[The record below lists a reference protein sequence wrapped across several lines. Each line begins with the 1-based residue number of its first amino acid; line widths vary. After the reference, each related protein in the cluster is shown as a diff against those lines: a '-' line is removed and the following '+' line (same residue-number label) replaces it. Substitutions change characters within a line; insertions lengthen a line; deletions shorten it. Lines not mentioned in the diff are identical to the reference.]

1 MGKRIIAQRRGR
13 GTSTYRARSHR
24 YLAEA
29 SHRPLSGEENA
40 VRGVIKDIAN
50 DPGRNAPLGLIQWED
65 GVTQPMIM
73 SAGLMV
79 GDEIECGAKTD
90 IKPGNTLT
98 ISAIPEGTAVFNIEA
113 RPGDGG
119 RFIRSS
125 GGYGTI
131 VSHDADKTVIQLPS
145 KSLKSLNPKCR
156 ATIGVVAGGGRKD
169 KPLGKAGTA
178 HHKKR
183 GRGKLYPIT
192 SADSMNAVDQ
202 KFGGTNKG
210 VPYTRKRSA
219 PPGAKV
225 GSFGAK
231 RTGKK

>member
-13 GTSTYRARSHR
+13 GTSTYKAQSHR

-29 SHRPLSGEENA
+29 FHRSLPEGEVA
-40 VRGVIKDIAN
+40 RGVIKDIAH
-50 DPGRNAPLGLIQWED
+50 DPGRNAPLGLVQWED
-65 GVTQPMIM
+65 GIVQPMIM

-79 GDEIECGAKTD
+79 GDEVLAGEKAEIR
-90 IKPGNTLT
+90 PGNTML
-98 ISAIPEGTAVFNIEA
+98 ISQIPEGTAIFNVEG

-119 RFIRSS
+119 CFIRSS
-125 GGYGTI
+125 GGYGTV
-131 VSHDADKTVIQLPS
+131 VSHDVDKTVVQLPS
-145 KSLKSLNPKCR
+145 KRFKALNPRCK
-156 ATIGVVAGGGRKD
+156 ATIGVVAGGGRLD
-169 KPLGKAGTA
+169 KPLGKAGIA
-178 HHKKR
+178 HKKLR
-183 GRGKLYPIT
+183 ARGKLYPRT
-192 SADSMNAVDQ
+192 SADSMNAVDH

-231 RTGKK
+231 RTGKR